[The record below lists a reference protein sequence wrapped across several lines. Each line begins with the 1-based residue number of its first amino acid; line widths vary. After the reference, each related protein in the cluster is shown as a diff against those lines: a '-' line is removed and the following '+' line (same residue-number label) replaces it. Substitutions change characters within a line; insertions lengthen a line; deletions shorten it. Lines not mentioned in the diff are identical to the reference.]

1 MKEPCLRGEGNGWG
15 AYSCY
20 IYISIDTGQRVMFVD
35 KLLETCV
42 KLARIKS
49 GWSMLVG
56 RQVLMALITF
66 NAMMIG
72 SMDEFDF
79 CLLGGDR
86 MWI

>member
-1 MKEPCLRGEGNGWG
+1 MKEHCLRGEGDGWG

-42 KLARIKS
+42 KLARIRS

-56 RQVLMALITF
+56 TYGF
-66 NAMMIG
+66 NHVQCH
-72 SMDEFDF
+72 D
-79 CLLGGDR
+79 DR
-86 MWI
+86 FHGRN